1 MDRVG
6 GWWRTLFRRGEAPP
20 GAAAAS
26 VPPDDVVYA
35 IGDVHGELDLLEEL
49 LALIAADAARF
60 QPEQRI
66 TLILLGDYVDRGPDS
81 RGVLDLLCRDPLP
94 GATLRC
100 LRGNHEDAL
109 LAFLEQPETGRD
121 WLRFGG
127 AETLASYGLIA
138 PPGTNDS
145 ARLRALSQGLR
156 ERLPEAHAS
165 FLRGTRLFESI
176 GDYVFVHAGIRP
188 GLSLERQSPRDLMWI
203 REGFIDRPFPAP
215 PVIVHGHT
223 IVDSPELLPHR
234 IAIDT
239 GAFATGILSAVRL
252 RGGDRHVIQ
261 ARR

>member
-1 MDRVG
+1 MAV
-6 GWWRTLFRRGEAPP
+6 
-20 GAAAAS
+20 AAS
-26 VPPDDVVYA
+26 VPPGDVVYA
-35 IGDVHGELDLLEEL
+35 VGDVHGELELLKHM

-60 QPEQRI
+60 LPDHRI

-81 RGVLDLLCRDPLP
+81 RGVLDLLCGDPLP

-138 PPGTNDS
+138 PPGTNDT
-145 ARLRALSQGLR
+145 ARLRSLSQGLR
-156 ERLPEAHAS
+156 ERLPVAHTA
-165 FLRGTRLFESI
+165 FLRETRFLETL
-176 GDYVFVHAGIRP
+176 GDYVFVHAGVRP
-188 GLSLERQSPRDLMWI
+188 GLPLERQTPRDLMWI
-203 REGFIDRPFPAP
+203 RDDFLDRVFPAP

-252 RGGDRHVIQ
+252 NGPERHIIQ